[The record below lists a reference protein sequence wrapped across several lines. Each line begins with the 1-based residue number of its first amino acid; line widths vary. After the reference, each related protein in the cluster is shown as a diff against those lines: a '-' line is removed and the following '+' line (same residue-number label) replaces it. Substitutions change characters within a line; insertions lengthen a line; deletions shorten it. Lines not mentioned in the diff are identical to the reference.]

1 VSEAQ
6 AEAAR
11 RGLKNVTFTCAD
23 APHLLEEPGSADL
36 ILAFWSERAIAA
48 ASAWS
53 PATLRAAKEAL
64 VPSGTLI
71 ARGLRLLEDQQSNP
85 LHDQA
90 TFFYGLAFL
99 EETSR
104 TVEGSSQNEGL
115 ISSKGAGEEG
125 SLPFWGDESAAE
137 AFKRA
142 GFNELEMHLI
152 TAGVDESSASTF
164 FTARTPSGLP
174 AGEGAR
180 TSASRAAD
188 ATVSISA
195 PAPSVRR
202 PLGLPLAQAAPRG
215 GSSALEKI
223 FSWGFRLGGRGKRRG
238 VRAGE
243 VPPEATAPP
252 PSTEDGWRV

>member
-1 VSEAQ
+1 L
-6 AEAAR
+6 
-11 RGLKNVTFTCAD
+11 G
-23 APHLLEEPGSADL
+23 EEPGSADL
-36 ILAFWSERAIAA
+36 VLAFWSERVIAA

-71 ARGLRLLEDQQSNP
+71 ARGLRLLEDQRSNP

-104 TVEGSSQNEGL
+104 TGEGSSQSEGL
-115 ISSKGAGEEG
+115 ASGEGVGKEG
-125 SLPFWGDESAAE
+125 GLPFWGDESAAE

-142 GFNELEMHLI
+142 GFHELEMHLI

-164 FTARTPSGLP
+164 FTARTLSGAP
-174 AGEGAR
+174 DGEGAKI
-180 TSASRAAD
+180 SASRAAD
-188 ATVSISA
+188 ATLSVSA
-195 PAPSVRR
+195 PAPSVRG
-202 PLGLPLAQAAPRG
+202 PLGLPLVQAAPRRG
-215 GSSALEKI
+215 GSALDN
-223 FSWGFRLGGRGKRRG
+223 FFARGFRLGGRGKRRE
-238 VRAGE
+238 VRAGGA
-243 VPPEATAPP
+243 PPEVAAPP